1 MVKTRE
7 EIRKL
12 KLLQRNNDEKFDE
25 IKKENELL
33 KSQIEVL
40 NSQINSHHDQDSALM
55 NIVESRVKEF
65 KVNQTGD
72 SLVINYLHT
81 IFFSKLIIEDKDEEI
96 KKLRDLL
103 ITMRESL
110 SRTQIDSDKASVS
123 ALTKVS

>member
-1 MVKTRE
+1 MIGNNKLDLQESTNEMVKTRE

-65 KVNQTGD
+65 KVNQAGD
-72 SLVINYLHT
+72 S
-81 IFFSKLIIEDKDEEI
+81 
-96 KKLRDLL
+96 
-103 ITMRESL
+103 
-110 SRTQIDSDKASVS
+110 
-123 ALTKVS
+123 